1 MGSGA
6 QAPGA
11 SSVSVTRRLFLVDA
25 FARVSGSDSG
35 SGVDGSDGEDEG
47 IGSGFTGI
55 HVLTT
60 GVVSFDR
67 GDISED
73 GLVVDQ
79 EVLLDSSLKLGGVL
93 EDLGPGDDGGEVGG
107 DGLAVSK
114 LSGEGSSDSHEIL
127 NSSGNVIGLGIS
139 EGLSEVSLEGLA
151 TIVTGLNF
159 GELILLNKS
168 VEKSSDNSGYSL
180 GGDWGK
186 GNGLSGVDRSDSEDE
201 GIGSGFAG
209 IEVLTTGVIGFNG
222 SDVSED
228 GLVVNQEVLLDG
240 SLKLGGIFEN
250 LSPCDDGRKVGGDG
264 FAVSELSGEGSD
276 DSHEVLNSCGNVIG
290 LGIGE
295 GLSKVSLKGLATIVA
310 SLNFGE
316 LVLLNESVK
325 KSSDNS
331 SNRLGGDRGKGNG
344 LSGVDGSD
352 SEDEGIGRAPV
363 AVALFLAV
371 ILRGGA
377 ERLG

>member
-93 EDLGPGDDGGEVGG
+93 EGLGPGNDGGEVGG
-107 DGLAVSK
+107 NGLAVSK
-114 LSGEGSSDSHEIL
+114 LSGKGSSDSHEVL

-139 EGLSEVSLEGLA
+139 EGLGEVSLEGLT
-151 TIVTGLNF
+151 TIVAGLNF
-159 GELILLNKS
+159 GELVLLNKS
-168 VEKSSDNSGYSL
+168 VEKSSNNSGDSL

-186 GNGLSGVDRSDSEDE
+186 GNRLSGMDGSDSEDE
-201 GIGSGFAG
+201 SIGSGFAG

-228 GLVVNQEVLLDG
+228 LGVVDEEVLLDG
-240 SLKLGGIFEN
+240 CLKLGGILED
-250 LSPCDDGRKVGGDG
+250 LSPCDDGGQIGRDG

-276 DSHEVLNSCGNVIG
+276 DSHEVLNGSGNVIG
-290 LGIGE
+290 LSIGE
-295 GLSKVSLKGLATIVA
+295 GLSEVSLKGLATIITG
-310 SLNFGE
+310 LNFGE
-316 LVLLNESVK
+316 LVILNESVE
-325 KSSDNS
+325 KSSDDT
-331 SNRLGGDRGKGNG
+331 SNGLGGDWGKGNVG
-344 LSGVDGSD
+344 RSDGNEAGTGES
-352 SEDEGIGRAPV
+352 PH
-363 AVALFLAV
+363 
-371 ILRGGA
+371 
-377 ERLG
+377 